1 MNVIQRVNHQKPALI
16 IGATGVIGSLT
27 AKNLR
32 ELYPD
37 LPLAVASRHFDKSQV
52 LVAELGKAKAIE
64 VDLAQPNLGL
74 ADSDEFS
81 LVAIFMKDDTLNSLA
96 FAQDRQIPYMD
107 VSSAVFEIGP
117 LVAQFI
123 QRPTASAVLMNS
135 NWLAGTS
142 TNITM
147 YFAKDFREID
157 SITVSALLDTD
168 DIGGAAADTDY
179 ERQTNA
185 VTSALVKQNESWK
198 WLAGKEMTS
207 TFTDSEGVSHSA
219 QAFSNLDVLSLATV
233 AHAKD
238 VRFEFAAGE
247 TAGSVHDD
255 HFTHEI
261 IVTITGT
268 KNDGSVDAFRY
279 EIIHPKGQAPMTAIS
294 AVLGIEALL
303 GLVSTRPEPG
313 LYLPN
318 TIIDS
323 DHAVARLRQFGAKID
338 EVDTIV

>member
-1 MNVIQRVNHQKPALI
+1 MDVIYQANQKPILI
-16 IGATGVIGSLT
+16 IGATGVIGSLV

-37 LPLAVASRHFDKSQV
+37 LPLAIASRNLEKSQT
-52 LVAELGKAKAIE
+52 LAAELRHAIALK
-64 VDLAQPNLGL
+64 VDLSQPNLGL

-81 LVAIFMKDDTLNSLA
+81 MVAIFMKDDTLNSLT

-107 VSSAVFEIGP
+107 VSSAAFEIGP
-117 LVAQFI
+117 LVTQFV

-142 TNITM
+142 TNVTM
-147 YFAKDFREID
+147 YFAKDFRQID
-157 SITVSALLDTD
+157 SITVSALLDND
-168 DIGGAAADTDY
+168 DIGGAAADIDY

-185 VTSALVKQNESWK
+185 LTSALVKQNESWR
-198 WLAGKEMTS
+198 WLAGKEIIS
-207 TFTDSEGVSHSA
+207 TFTDSEGTSHSA
-219 QAFSNLDVLSLATV
+219 QAFSNLDVLSLATA

-238 VRFEFAAGE
+238 VRFEFAVGE
-247 TAGSVHDD
+247 TTGSAHGD

-261 IVTITGT
+261 IVTIKGT
-268 KNDGSVDAFRY
+268 KNDGSTGTFRY
-279 EIIHPKGQAPMTAIS
+279 EIIHPDGQAPMTAVS

-303 GLVSTRPEPG
+303 GLVGIRPEPG

-323 DHAVARLRQFGAKID
+323 DHAVARLRKFGAKID
-338 EVDTIV
+338 EIDTNV